1 MSTTTSTSN
10 NNNDNDNVKI
20 KGTVQM
26 VKPKTLHSH
35 ELFLVKHTVPLAGQ
49 DELLQGPLN
58 QFPQKTLVIPPD
70 CFNKQIIEKD
80 KLLEYPLSQRDPVGE
95 RKISIF
101 GQLLNGS
108 KYLFNTFTLARI
120 GQTHFLLVKDL
131 IQALQY
137 ELSMPDF
144 LNQYDILITHLPT
157 AEDIEFLIDNQII
170 QDNIRATEERES
182 YKFITCKAAFV
193 IFGASVV
200 ASGHR
205 LADDYWETIG
215 KQQGLTQHHRV
226 HKLPQR
232 LIRLVYQL
240 KPSLNDSMFTRI
252 EKDDHI
258 IPTDEEITL
267 SKEPISFVSP
277 YPTITEQP
285 SKEIKDEYLLQFSKG
300 QHITTVMPGQ
310 SINDAM
316 ELTAQFKVPKYHSK
330 NSFLQATQSKALDVP
345 IGKSLEE
352 INNSNNNIN
361 NANLDSSM
369 GSLSSMTSFSNSVK
383 GAIAGRNN
391 SNHNLNNIN
400 NYSDN
405 IESETTTA
413 AASPNFTQSKPMSRM
428 LSNILSDSKSKKNDD
443 NTDSHAPSTSTTTHS
458 KTNAILN
465 INGWKFETLPIRE
478 NPIQM
483 MNTIDDTYTYRGLP
497 IYQRDS
503 LLVKLN
509 TLTPNQI
516 KEVEY
521 LHDSLF
527 FNTGV
532 QRMRSMRKKK
542 WGKYWQYK
550 TGIPIGLKA
559 NQIKQLQTK
568 TLSEMLAVTDTQE
581 IFNEET
587 TTDEIHTT
595 RRVPNGNFYG
605 FANIRTRKPPYA
617 NIPQEVLEQM
627 RVNGNV
633 GQHVVQ
639 TNTIADNDALN
650 DAKRNDM
657 EQTIKNENN
666 SDK

>member
-1 MSTTTSTSN
+1 MSTTTATDDGN
-10 NNNDNDNVKI
+10 NINTD
-20 KGTVQM
+20 GTVQM
-26 VKPKTLHSH
+26 VKPQTLHSH

-49 DELLQGPLN
+49 SELLQGPLN
-58 QFPQKTLVIPPD
+58 QFPQKTIVLPPD
-70 CFNKQIIEKD
+70 SFNKQMIEKD
-80 KLLEYPLSQRDPVGE
+80 KVLEYPLSQRDPVGE
-95 RKISIF
+95 RKISVF

-108 KYLFNTFTLARI
+108 KYLFNTFSLSRI
-120 GQTHFLLVKDL
+120 GQTHLLLVKDL
-131 IQALQY
+131 MQALQY

-144 LNQYDILITHLPT
+144 LMQYDMLLTHIPT
-157 AEDIEFLIDNQII
+157 VEDIKFLTDYKII
-170 QDNIRATEERES
+170 QGNPRAIEERES
-182 YKFITCKAAFV
+182 YKFITCKTAFV
-193 IFGASVV
+193 IFGASIV

-215 KQQGLTQHHRV
+215 KQQGFTQHHRV

-232 LIRLVYQL
+232 LIKLVYRL
-240 KPSLNDSMFTRI
+240 KPSLNDSMISRI
-252 EKDDHI
+252 EKEDHI
-258 IPTDEEITL
+258 IPTKEEMEL
-267 SKEPISFVSP
+267 SKEPISLVSP
-277 YPTITEQP
+277 YPTVTEQP

-300 QHITTVMPGQ
+300 EHIMTVMPGQ

-330 NSFLQATQSKALDVP
+330 NSFLQATQSKSLDIP
-345 IGKSLEE
+345 IGISLEE
-352 INNSNNNIN
+352 INNSNN
-361 NANLDSSM
+361 LDASM
-369 GSLSSMTSFSNSVK
+369 GLMSSMTSFSNSIK
-383 GAIAGRNN
+383 GAAAGRAN
-391 SNHNLNNIN
+391 SNINLNNIN
-400 NYSDN
+400 SYSDN

-413 AASPNFTQSKPMSRM
+413 AASPNFMSSKPMSRM
-428 LSNILSDSKSKKNDD
+428 LSNILDNRSKKNDD
-443 NTDSHAPSTSTTTHS
+443 NNESPATPTTTTTHS
-458 KTNAILN
+458 KTNSILN

-478 NPIQM
+478 NAIQM
-483 MNTIDDTYTYRGLP
+483 MNAVDDTHTYRGLP

-532 QRMRSMRKKK
+532 QRMRAMRKKK

-559 NQIKQLQTK
+559 NQVKQLQTK
-568 TLSEMLAVTDTQE
+568 TLSDMLAVTDTQE

-587 TTDEIHTT
+587 NTDEFHTT
-595 RRVPNGNFYG
+595 RRVPNGNFLG
-605 FANIRTRKPPYA
+605 FANIKTRKPPYA
-617 NIPQEVLEQM
+617 NIPPEVLEQM

-639 TNTIADNDALN
+639 TNTIADNDVLN
-650 DAKRNDM
+650 DKRNDM
-657 EQTIKNENN
+657 EQAIKNEKK
-666 SDK
+666 SYK